1 MNTAKVEEEVSDFIN
16 LKRRGVNMIGNC
28 PFHDEK
34 TPSFTVSP
42 SKNIYKC
49 FGCGKGGDPV
59 RFIMDHE
66 KLSFPEAIK
75 FLASKYRI
83 EIEETENTAEEI
95 QQKQVTDS
103 LYIVNEYARD
113 YYENV
118 LFNRAEGKAIGLSYF
133 KERVSESLR
142 LKNFNWAMLLKRDE
156 FTVRP

>member
-1 MNTAKVEEEVSDFIN
+1 
-16 LKRRGVNMIGNC
+16 
-28 PFHDEK
+28 
-34 TPSFTVSP
+34 
-42 SKNIYKC
+42 
-49 FGCGKGGDPV
+49 
-59 RFIMDHE
+59 MDHE

-118 LFNRAEGKAIGLSYF
+118 LFNRADGEGF
-133 KERVSESLR
+133 QRVY
-142 LKNFNWAMLLKRDE
+142 D
-156 FTVRP
+156 